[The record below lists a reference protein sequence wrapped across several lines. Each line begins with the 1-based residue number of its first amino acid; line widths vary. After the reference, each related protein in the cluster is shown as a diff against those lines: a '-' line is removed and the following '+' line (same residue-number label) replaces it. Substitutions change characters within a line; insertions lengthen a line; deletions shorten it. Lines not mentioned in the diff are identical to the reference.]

1 VLKAVELLRQGRA
14 EELWQM
20 CCGYLKLSLEQFMDI
35 QQRLLLEQ
43 IRLLSGC
50 TLGRK
55 LMHGARPETAAEFRE
70 QVPLTTY
77 ADYCPELSEKREAPL
92 PAAPAFWVHTSGRS
106 GDYPCKWVPITRAF
120 AEELSTIMY
129 GVGMF
134 SNCRGWGDTSQLNDH
149 PKFVYTVAPRPYIS
163 GTMADILSM
172 QTPTHYLPPLEE
184 AEELSFEDRI
194 RLGFKQALSQGLDYF
209 FGLSMV
215 LVVVGNKFSDSSNKI
230 DLRPLLTQPRA
241 LFRLARG
248 MAKSKLARRQMLPKD
263 IWPVKGIIS
272 GGLDSAVYRDKIK
285 ALWGRYPLDVYS
297 STEGGIIAT
306 QTWDY
311 EGMTF
316 VPSLNFLEFIPE
328 QEHFK
333 CRLDPEYQPETV
345 LLDEV
350 EAGHSYEM
358 VLSNFHGGALVR
370 YRPGDMI
377 RITSL
382 RNERLGIDL
391 PQMAFERRADDLL
404 DFVFVRLTEKTIW
417 QAIENTGVAYE
428 DWTAFKKEGQPVLSL
443 HLELKNGYQGN
454 EAEIAAAIREQILS
468 SDSQNKDTAALY
480 RDDFANMID
489 FKVEVNLLS
498 PGAFAHFTRQRQAEG
513 ADLAHLKPPHMN
525 PSQRVLA
532 LLTEK
537 PAEVVRVGS
546 GTGSET
552 AAVR

>member
-1 VLKAVELLRQGRA
+1 VLKAVELLRQGRS

-20 CCGYLKLSLEQFMDI
+20 CCGYLKLSLEQFMGI
-35 QQRLLLEQ
+35 QERLLLEQ
-43 IRLLSGC
+43 MRVLNGC

-55 LMHGARPETAAEFRE
+55 LMRGARPETVAEFRK

-77 ADYCPELSEKREAPL
+77 ADYCPELSDKREAPL
-92 PAAPAFWVHTSGRS
+92 PATPASWVHTSGRS
-106 GDYPCKWVPITRAF
+106 GDYACKWVPITQAF

-134 SNCRGWGDTSQLNDH
+134 SNCKEWGDTSQINDH
-149 PKFVYTVAPRPYIS
+149 PRFVYTVAPRPYIS
-163 GTMADILSM
+163 GTMADMLSM
-172 QTPTHYLPPLEE
+172 QTPTYYMPPLEE

-194 RLGFKQALSQGLDYF
+194 RLGFRQALSQGLDYF

-215 LVVVGNKFSDSSNKI
+215 LVVVGNKFSDSSSKI
-230 DLRPLLTQPRA
+230 DIRPLLTQPRA

-248 MAKSKLARRQMLPKD
+248 MTRSKLARRQMLPKD

-272 GGLDSAVYRDKIK
+272 SGLDSAVYRDKIK
-285 ALWGRYPLDVYS
+285 ALWGKYPLDIYS
-297 STEGGIIAT
+297 STEGGIIAA

-328 QEHFK
+328 KEHAK
-333 CRLDPEYQPETV
+333 WRLDPEYQPETV

-350 EAGHSYEM
+350 KAGENYEI

-391 PQMAFERRADDLL
+391 PQMVFERRADDLL
-404 DFVFVRLTEKTIW
+404 DFVVIRLTEKTIW
-417 QAIENTGVAYE
+417 QAIENAGIAYE
-428 DWTAFKKEGQPVLSL
+428 DWIAYKKAGEPVLNL
-443 HLELKNGYQGN
+443 LIELKDSYQASAEDIAN
-454 EAEIAAAIREQILS
+454 AVHQQIMNSENDAYSASAVHDDLADMINFRVEA
-468 SDSQNKDTAALY
+468 T
-480 RDDFANMID
+480 
-489 FKVEVNLLS
+489 LLPS
-498 PGAFAHFTRQRQAEG
+498 GAFANYTAQRQAEG
-513 ADLAHLKPPHMN
+513 ADLAHLKPPHVN
-525 PSQRVLA
+525 PSGKVLSLLKAKPEEVKTRVEA
-532 LLTEK
+532 
-537 PAEVVRVGS
+537 
-546 GTGSET
+546 ET
-552 AAVR
+552 AAAR